1 MTLTTLKPGAT
12 DTAFFARAGML
23 DTRLGQSEAK
33 ADPAEVAKDGWDAML
48 SGRNAVTSGWLNKL
62 QVAAAGVAPAPA
74 MAHIHRK
81 LAEPGSAES

>member
-1 MTLTTLKPGAT
+1 
-12 DTAFFARAGML
+12 ML
-23 DTRLGQSEAK
+23 DTKLGQSDSK
-33 ADPAEVAKDGWDAML
+33 ADPADVARDGWEAML
-48 SGRNAVTSGWLNKL
+48 AGRNAITSGWFNKL